1 MLNRPTAKNQH
12 RCRPCL
18 KKKQRRCSKFRRISN
33 DNERWQIPNHLTMGW
48 HQFWWSI
55 VTFHT
60 IFSQFLFYTSHKF
73 NPNSSYLVRKQAG
86 CGKEWWTMWKIP
98 TQFKTGWDPFWR
110 SILIF
115 SWTNFPIIIALKP
128 FLLLWKKLKWQ
139 MWKLFDICKCDFFA
153 IGGAN
158 WNKINLQTCKLQT
171 GWSISL

>member
-18 KKKQRRCSKFRRISN
+18 KKKQRRCSKFRRMSN
-33 DNERWQIPNHLTMGW
+33 DDERWQIPNHLTMGW

-98 TQFKTGWDPFWR
+98 IQFKTGWDPFWR

-115 SWTNFPIIIALKP
+115 SWTYTFSRISHYHSTEAIFSIMKTVEMANVKTFWHL
-128 FLLLWKKLKWQ
+128 Q
-139 MWKLFDICKCDFFA
+139 M
-153 IGGAN
+153 
-158 WNKINLQTCKLQT
+158 
-171 GWSISL
+171 